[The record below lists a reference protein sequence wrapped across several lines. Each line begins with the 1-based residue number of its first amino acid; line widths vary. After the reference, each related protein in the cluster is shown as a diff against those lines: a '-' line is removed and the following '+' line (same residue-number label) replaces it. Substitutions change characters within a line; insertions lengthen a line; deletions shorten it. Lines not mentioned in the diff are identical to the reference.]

1 VSPDE
6 ILREPV
12 VLMVRVEVPEALA
25 TEVRLKAQVGPGV
38 PPVMLVQASE
48 TAPVNPPT
56 GAIVITAE
64 ADPPGAIAAGVNG
77 AAAAVKSGAA
87 TLKLMVVLCVVA
99 PEVPTTVT
107 VEFVGVEELVLKV
120 RVDVPDAVREF
131 GENEQLTPAGSD
143 PFAQVRLT
151 VPLNPLLM
159 VTVTVDVPSWPRE
172 ETVTGVPPI
181 EKSGVLTK
189 PGHDV
194 TSTLASTDPR
204 PVTLSYPVTALK
216 PI

>member
-25 TEVRLKAQVGPGV
+25 TEVRLKPQVGPGV
-38 PPVMLVQASE
+38 PPPVMLVQASE

-107 VEFVGVEELVLKV
+107 VEFVGVDELVLRV
-120 RVDVPDAVREF
+120 SVDVPDAVREF

-143 PFAQVRLT
+143 PLAQVRLT
-151 VPLNPLLM
+151 VPLNPLLI
-159 VTVTVDVPSWPRE
+159 VTVTVEVPSWPRD

-181 EKSGVLTK
+181 E
-189 PGHDV
+189 
-194 TSTLASTDPR
+194 
-204 PVTLSYPVTALK
+204 
-216 PI
+216 